1 MVITQSLH
9 NHTTFDDG
17 KDTPEAMVRA
27 AASAGLHGFGVTA
40 HSPMAG
46 EPWTVAPE
54 RMPEFRA
61 EMARLRAAFAP
72 ELKVWCGLEYDLT
85 SDPNWLA
92 GFDYVIASVHAL
104 ETPSGLWALDDN
116 RERSR
121 RMIVL
126 AFDGDADAAAEA
138 YFAKVSQIAD
148 IPEADV
154 VGHFDL
160 ITKFDEPE
168 PLYHAKSPR
177 YRAAALAAMERLVRA
192 GKIFEINTGAVSRGY
207 RTQFYPDGALLR
219 ALRDMGG
226 RVTVT
231 ADAHSAENVTFAFNA
246 AEQAA
251 RDAGF
256 AEIWEFNGDGFVPR
270 QL

>member
-9 NHTTFDDG
+9 NHTVFDDG

-27 AASAGLHGFGVTA
+27 AAGAGLRGFGLTA

-54 RMPEFRA
+54 RMGAFRA

-85 SDPNWLA
+85 SDPVWLD
-92 GFDYVIASVHAL
+92 GFDYVVASVHAL
-104 ETPSGLWALDDN
+104 ETPGGLWALDDN

-168 PLYHAKSPR
+168 PLYRADSPR
-177 YRAAALAAMERLVRA
+177 YRAAALAAMERLVQA

-207 RTQFYPDGALLR
+207 RTQF
-219 ALRDMGG
+219 
-226 RVTVT
+226 
-231 ADAHSAENVTFAFNA
+231 
-246 AEQAA
+246 
-251 RDAGF
+251 
-256 AEIWEFNGDGFVPR
+256 
-270 QL
+270 